1 MAPVLVVLAVFV
13 ALELWSVPRRVAP
26 EYKLVGCIEL
36 LAVLVREQAVALVE
50 LAVFEVLALRAV
62 LVAVAGDAGRLA
74 TGKLAEVAV
83 LALRAALVAAVG
95 DAGRLATGK
104 SAEVAVLKFV
114 VVQVQVCFRS
124 AVVECKSGCIEL
136 PTASLVALVALVGLA
151 VLEVWA

>member
-1 MAPVLVVLAVFV
+1 MVPVLVVLAVFV
-13 ALELWSVPRRVAP
+13 ALELWSVLRRVAP

-83 LALRAALVAAVG
+83 L
-95 DAGRLATGK
+95 
-104 SAEVAVLKFV
+104 KFV
-114 VVQVQVCFRS
+114 VVQVQVCFCS

-136 PTASLVALVALVGLA
+136 PAAPLVALVALVELAVPEVQARLA
-151 VLEVWA
+151 VLAEAALVV

>member
-1 MAPVLVVLAVFV
+1 MVPVLVVLAVFV

-36 LAVLVREQAVALVE
+36 LAVLAREQAVALVE
-50 LAVFEVLALRAV
+50 L
-62 LVAVAGDAGRLA
+62 VAS
-74 TGKLAEVAV
+74 EV

-114 VVQVQVCFRS
+114 VVQVQAQVCFRS
-124 AVVECKSGCIEL
+124 VVVEHRPGCIEL
-136 PTASLVALVALVGLA
+136 PA
-151 VLEVWA
+151 VLKPQLAEVLVVVPVESVPEARLVVQAAVPLVV

>member
-1 MAPVLVVLAVFV
+1 MRPVEWLTLAVPVVPVLVVLAVFV
-13 ALELWSVPRRVAP
+13 ALELRSVLRRVAP

-50 LAVFEVLALRAV
+50 LVASEVLALRAV
-62 LVAVAGDAGRLA
+62 LVA
-74 TGKLAEVAV
+74 
-83 LALRAALVAAVG
+83 AVG
-95 DAGRLATGK
+95 DAGRLEAGK
-104 SAEVAVLKFV
+104 LAEVAVLKFV